1 MREILALI
9 ITVTFLT
16 IPAFADRKVRG
27 YTKKDGTVVQ
37 PHRRTNTNKTET
49 DNYST
54 KGNSNPYSGKK
65 GTKTAER

>member
-1 MREILALI
+1 MRKIPAVLVALAL
-9 ITVTFLT
+9 LSL
-16 IPAFADRKVRG
+16 PALADKQVKG

-37 PHRRTNTNKTET
+37 PHQRTNGNKTET

-65 GTKTAER
+65 GSKPATR